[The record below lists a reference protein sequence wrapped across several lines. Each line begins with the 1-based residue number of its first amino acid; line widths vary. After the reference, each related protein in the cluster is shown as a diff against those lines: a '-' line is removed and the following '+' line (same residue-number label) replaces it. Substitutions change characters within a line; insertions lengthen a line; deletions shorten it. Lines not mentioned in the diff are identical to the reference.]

1 MGVQPYTALSDVVRP
16 GLMTAHLAPD
26 SRGREG
32 ETLRLLEA
40 GMAADLFQAF
50 MVLDCPYPAE
60 RRQIAAAC
68 AAEGATLTFCLVRAL
83 NEKGLNLSA
92 LDKSA
97 RQAAV
102 DEVVARL
109 DEARELEAARVQV
122 ISGPAPDDPA
132 LRGAALKHLGDSMA
146 AICDAAGPALTITI
160 EPLDVGANKRQT
172 LGYTSEAMELADAL
186 DNLALCLDTS
196 HMLLNGE
203 NITEALEAA
212 GDRLG
217 EFHTCNCATDPASP
231 FYGDLHTLPLGPPGR
246 LTVDDAGDILAMG
259 IEDGIFTPERRIGLF
274 YEVTNETGDV
284 AAAIEHN
291 CQTLLAIW
299 EKACEA

>member
-1 MGVQPYTALSDVVRP
+1 MGVRRYSALSDVVRP
-16 GLMTAHLAPD
+16 GLMVPHLAPD

-40 GMAADLFQAF
+40 GMAAEFFQAF
-50 MVLDCPYPAE
+50 MVLDCPCRVE
-60 RRQIAAAC
+60 RRQIASAC
-68 AAEGATLTFCLVRAL
+68 AAEDAALTYCLVRAL
-83 NEKGLNLSA
+83 NERGLNLSA
-92 LDKSA
+92 LDEPA

-109 DEARELEAARVQV
+109 DEAQELAAALVQI

-132 LRGAALKHLGDSMA
+132 LRGEALRHLADSVD
-146 AICDAAGPALTITI
+146 AICQAAGPALAISI

-172 LGYTSEAMELADAL
+172 LGYTNEALELAEAVDG
-186 DNLALCLDTS
+186 LAISLDTS

-217 EFHTCNCATDPASP
+217 EFHICNCATDPASP
-231 FYGDLHTLPLGPPGR
+231 FYGDLHVLALGPPGR
-246 LTVDDAGDILAMG
+246 LTVGDAADILAFG
-259 IEDGIFTPERRIGLF
+259 VERGVFTPERRIGLF
-274 YEVTNETGDV
+274 YEVTNEMGD
-284 AAAIEHN
+284 AAAAVEHN
-291 CQTLLAIW
+291 RQTLLAIW
-299 EKACEA
+299 ETICGS